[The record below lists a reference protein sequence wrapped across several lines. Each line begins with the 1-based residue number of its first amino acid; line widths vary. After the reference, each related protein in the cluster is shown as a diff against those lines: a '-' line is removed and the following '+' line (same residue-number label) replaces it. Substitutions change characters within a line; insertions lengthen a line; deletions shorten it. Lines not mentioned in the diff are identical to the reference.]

1 MPSFLTLFLVT
12 RISAG
17 LIFAGDYLFTPST
30 PVVKSTPTRTTPI
43 FLEPTPC
50 LPSPTSSD
58 AQFPYVVMF
67 GLATVIVASVAFTIW
82 TTFKGVRHPPTAA
95 LPPAPD
101 TEPDTEPDITPRDR
115 TRLLSFIFAFFM
127 TICAYVSTL
136 STPKTP
142 DSLFFGITILGLV
155 HTVEDQLQ
163 HALGLMQHLHD
174 YGLQYLKIAV
184 LAIVGHPVGLLVV
197 FTYRRALSF
206 THHHRTR
213 IITFVREYWR
223 DSSLFLVPLL
233 FCLWHP
239 QLNWSFSI
247 HYYFASCDAHIPNL
261 EQIRLNLVGSLPS
274 IPLATISMILG
285 PVALYSAGIAL
296 STVLL
301 IIPCL
306 PSAISAAIQEVYY
319 TQHFTLIRQY
329 TCATT
334 VHCFMATLAFM
345 AQELKP
351 MGSDVERWLVDRL
364 KKVFFCSRARSEIW
378 ELFRPARESHR
389 EWRIAQSREA
399 FKIVRLLWTTACS
412 TWEALPWAQKLLV
425 VAPAAAFYSYFYI
438 IPLMDRI
445 ELLIRIE
452 YWKYRRRRA
461 VRQFHLNYSAENR
474 LAANN

>member
-1 MPSFLTLFLVT
+1 MPSLLALFFIT
-12 RISAG
+12 RMSAG
-17 LIFAGDYLFTPST
+17 LYSAGHYLFAPSQ
-30 PVVKSTPTRTTPI
+30 PVPPPTRTTPI

-58 AQFPYVVMF
+58 AQFPYVVML
-67 GLATVIVASVAFTIW
+67 GLATVVLASVAFTIW
-82 TTFKGVRHPPTAA
+82 STFKDARRPPTAA
-95 LPPAPD
+95 VPPEPDTEFD
-101 TEPDTEPDITPRDR
+101 TEPDTEPDPRDY
-115 TRLLSFIFAFFM
+115 TRIMSFLVAFFM
-127 TICAYVSTL
+127 TICAYFV
-136 STPKTP
+136 
-142 DSLFFGITILGLV
+142 FGITIHGLVQTVEHQIQYGLGL
-155 HTVEDQLQ
+155 L
-163 HALGLMQHLHD
+163 QHLHD

-184 LAIVGHPVGLLVV
+184 LAIVGHSVGLLVV
-197 FTYRRALSF
+197 FTYRHALSF

-213 IITFVREYWR
+213 IITSVREYWR

-239 QLNWSFSI
+239 QLNWSFWI
-247 HYYFASCDAHIPNL
+247 HYYFTSRDAHIPNL

-274 IPLATISMILG
+274 IPLATISVILG

-438 IPLMDRI
+438 IPLVDRI

-461 VRQFHLNYSAENR
+461 VRQFHTNYSVENR